1 MDLDKDNHGVMENGS
16 GTHEELEPDQPESE
30 PDQSALLKKLE
41 EQNRILQEDKRCHT
55 QIMSPSGSIPSLPDS
70 ILSTD
75 STGAAAA
82 IDEHASQTSQQ
93 SQDSTSSQQEAE
105 ERLEHPVRRFNTKER
120 ARSESEI
127 TKMSVDSLSE
137 GGLKKLEGG
146 LKKSPAIASLKEE
159 SDVKKRDRSQSELT
173 KKSSTLMSEDLSAEV
188 TTGGRGEKQEWS
200 SEEDLWQKWS
210 PLLKNWEESERKS
223 QKLIRQL
230 ARQGIPA
237 QLRGMAWQLM
247 AGAHDQELKDKY
259 PVLITKVS
267 PFERQIQ
274 RDLTRTFPEHSFFK
288 DRDGLGQESL
298 LNVMKAYSVYD
309 REVGYCQGSP
319 FITGMLLMQ
328 QVRGQSAAVTSVV
341 MMMSLSHYC

>member
-1 MDLDKDNHGVMENGS
+1 MCVYLCSHYDLSVTCQHI
-16 GTHEELEPDQPESE
+16 QSE
-30 PDQSALLKKLE
+30 TTSALFTCVVIGQQLLCVMCVTVCHMYTRAHILTHSVS
-41 EQNRILQEDKRCHT
+41 NMPSTSSHIILSVCTSLSLSLSHTHTHTHRMLQEDKRCHT

-82 IDEHASQTSQQ
+82 NDEHASQTSQQ

-105 ERLEHPVRRFNTKER
+105 ERLKHPVRRFNTKER

-137 GGLKKLEGG
+137 GGLKRVEGG

-159 SDVKKRDRSQSELT
+159 TDVKKRDRSQSELT

-259 PVLITKVS
+259 PVLIT
-267 PFERQIQ
+267 
-274 RDLTRTFPEHSFFK
+274 
-288 DRDGLGQESL
+288 
-298 LNVMKAYSVYD
+298 
-309 REVGYCQGSP
+309 VGEMGALS
-319 FITGMLLMQ
+319 MLLLPIFDST
-328 QVRGQSAAVTSVV
+328 V
-341 MMMSLSHYC
+341 